1 MLKDFLV
8 LLFAIAAGLTASGI
22 TANLY
27 RLVAR
32 KADSRPEKLAYYA
45 VMVIAGPT
53 VLFENATRSF
63 RTKACS
69 AMAYALA
76 VAITCYWSFGVGL
89 LVLSIGLHIH

>member
-32 KADSRPEKLAYYA
+32 KADSRPEKLAY
-45 VMVIAGPT
+45 T
-53 VLFENATRSF
+53 LS
-63 RTKACS
+63 
-69 AMAYALA
+69 
-76 VAITCYWSFGVGL
+76 WS
-89 LVLSIGLHIH
+89 

>member
-1 MLKDFLV
+1 
-8 LLFAIAAGLTASGI
+8 
-22 TANLY
+22 
-27 RLVAR
+27 
-32 KADSRPEKLAYYA
+32 
-45 VMVIAGPT
+45 MVIAGPT

-76 VAITCYWSFGVGL
+76 VAIACYWSFGVGL

>member
-1 MLKDFLV
+1 MI
-8 LLFAIAAGLTASGI
+8 LLFAMAAGLTASGI

-32 KADSRPEKLAYYA
+32 KADSQPKKLTYYA
-45 VMVIAGPT
+45 VMVIAGPS
-53 VLFENATRSF
+53 VLFENATHSF

-76 VAITCYWSFGVGL
+76 IAITCYWSFGLGL
-89 LVLSIGLHIH
+89 LVLSVCLHIR